1 MSTDMAN
8 AATPLRANDKPVD
21 DLPGS
26 STGSPLPLKPPQGRK
41 PVARLVFAGLLGLA
55 ALVALATWL
64 LGRGKETTDDA
75 QVEGRIVSVSAR
87 VAGQVERVLVRDNQ
101 EVQAGDILVVLDR
114 RDLDARLA
122 AAKADAAGARAQLAA
137 AQAQLALTQL
147 NAAASLRQAHG
158 GVTQAASTVSATRSG
173 LAQSK
178 ADLSAA
184 EATSRLAEAD
194 LVRARELKKEGT
206 VPQAELDLRE
216 ARADQ
221 ARANLEQARARLA
234 TTQANLEASGGGVE
248 VASGRLASAQTGP
261 RQIDA
266 ARAAVD
272 AAAARQLL
280 AEAQQRIAELNLSYT
295 DVRAPVRGVVSRR
308 TVEQGQL
315 VDPSRPMLALVPLG
329 DLWVVANF
337 KEDQIGKMKPGQR
350 ATVHV
355 DAFGREFTAKVDSLA
370 GASGARFA
378 LLPPDNAS
386 GNFIKV
392 VQRLPVLLRLEAL
405 PTEFTLRPGLS
416 AEVTVVTAE

>member
-1 MSTDMAN
+1 MAN
-8 AATPLRANDKPVD
+8 AAASIRASDKPVD
-21 DLPGS
+21 DLS
-26 STGSPLPLKPPQGRK
+26 GSPTAGDLVPLKPLPARK
-41 PVARLVFAGLLGLA
+41 PVARLVFGGLVGLA
-55 ALVALATWL
+55 ALAALGSWL
-64 LGRGKETTDDA
+64 FGRGKESTDDA

-87 VAGQVERVLVRDNQ
+87 VAGQVERVLARDNQ

-114 RDLDARLA
+114 RDLEARVA
-122 AAKADAAGARAQLAA
+122 AAKADSTGARAQLAA
-137 AQAQLALTQL
+137 AQAQLALTQQ
-147 NAAASLRQAHG
+147 NSAASLRQAHG

-173 LAQSK
+173 LLQAK

-184 EATSRLAEAD
+184 ESAARLAAAD
-194 LVRARELKKEGT
+194 LARARELKKEGT

-221 ARANLEQARARLA
+221 ARANLEQARAKLA

-248 VASGRLASAQTGP
+248 VASGRLASAQTAP

-266 ARAAVD
+266 AKAAVD
-272 AAAARQLL
+272 AAAARQQL

-315 VDPSRPMLALVPLG
+315 VDPSRPMLALVPLD
-329 DLWVVANF
+329 DLWIVANF
-337 KEDQIGKMKPGQR
+337 KEDQIGRMKPGQR

-355 DAFGREFTAKVDSLA
+355 DAFGRDFAAKVDSLA

-392 VQRLPVLLRLEAL
+392 VQRLPVLLRLDGL
-405 PTEFTLRPGLS
+405 PKEYVFRPGLS